1 MAKEPADRYPSAE
14 AMLTDL
20 RAALVTL
27 TEYPLIAQ
35 DGAGGTPATTASPL
49 PATPGGA
56 SEAGRWRG
64 AGRFFRSSTAR
75 RRSLTSTLML
85 LVLAGSVAG
94 YLAFRHRA
102 GGFLGSEVRP
112 IRVGVLH
119 SQTGNMGSSESAAID
134 ATLLAIEEINASG
147 GLLGRPIEPVV
158 VDSMSDW
165 RTYALE
171 AERLITAEKVCT
183 IFGCWTSASRKAV
196 APIVEKYDH
205 LLIYP
210 MQYEGLE
217 QSPCIVYTGAV
228 PNQQVT
234 PAVHWCFAHLGKRF
248 FIVGSDYLWP
258 RATSEV
264 IRDAVAEWGGEI
276 VGEAYLQMESGEPE
290 AVVKEIGQ
298 TRPDVILEMIA
309 GDGKVAYY
317 RALRRAGLTSD
328 KVPSMSFSSQQ
339 PGLIARERA
348 GDYAA
353 WNYFESIDSPANRTF
368 IARFRARFGPQRLL
382 SDPMEASYLGVHLWA
397 RAVEAAG
404 RDERGRDPPAP
415 LLDQRFQAPEGEVRV
430 DPETQHCFKKHRE
443 SGRFKPTA
451 NSRLCGRRRSRSSPN
466 RIPATAPPPSGRRT
480 CAICTP
486 VGATTGQR
494 RRVNLQ
500 GRGRT

>member
-1 MAKEPADRYPSAE
+1 
-14 AMLTDL
+14 ML
-20 RAALVTL
+20 
-27 TEYPLIAQ
+27 
-35 DGAGGTPATTASPL
+35 
-49 PATPGGA
+49 
-56 SEAGRWRG
+56 
-64 AGRFFRSSTAR
+64 
-75 RRSLTSTLML
+75 M
-85 LVLAGSVAG
+85 VLAGGVGG
-94 YLAFRHRA
+94 YLALHLRVVGFR
-102 GGFLGSEVRP
+102 GSDIRP

-119 SQTGNMGSSESAAID
+119 SQTGSMGSSESAAIN
-134 ATLLAIEEINASG
+134 ATLLAIDEINARG
-147 GLLGRPIEPVV
+147 GLLGRSIEPVV

-196 APIVEKYDH
+196 GPIVEKYNH

-217 QSPCIVYTGAV
+217 QSPNIIYTGAV

-234 PAVHWCFAHLGKRF
+234 PALRWCFAHLGKRF

-264 IRDAVAEWGGEI
+264 IQDAVAAWGGEI
-276 VGEAYLQMESGEPE
+276 VGEAYLPMESGDPE

-298 TRPDVILEMIA
+298 TRPDVILEMVA

-328 KVPSMSFSSQQ
+328 KVPSMSFSSPQ
-339 PGLIARERA
+339 PGLTARESA

-368 IARFRARFGPQRLL
+368 VARFRARFGPQRLL

-397 RAVEAAG
+397 RAVEVAG
-404 RDERGRDPPAP
+404 RDDADAIRHALRSQE
-415 LLDQRFQAPEGEVRV
+415 FQAPEGEVRV
-430 DPETQHCFKKHRE
+430 DPDTQHCFKIPRMARIQAD
-443 SGRFKPTA
+443 GQFKIVWSAPQTVQPEPFP
-451 NSRLCGRRRSRSSPN
+451 NSR
-466 RIPATAPPPSGRRT
+466 TAAEWKAYLNDLYTGWDNHWAAPEGQPPRAGPILRLR
-480 CAICTP
+480 
-486 VGATTGQR
+486 
-494 RRVNLQ
+494 
-500 GRGRT
+500 